1 MAGLFIDLKVDAAV
15 ALDANLVAK
24 LAEVCP
30 VGIFGVKPDGGLA
43 IVEENLD
50 ECTLCDLCI
59 EAAPDGCVTVVK
71 LYE

>member
-1 MAGLFIDLKVDAAV
+1 MASLFIDLKVDAAV
-15 ALDANLVAK
+15 ASDATLVAK
-24 LAEVCP
+24 LVEICP
-30 VGIFGVKPDGGLA
+30 VGIFAKNDDGGLT

-59 EAAPDGCVTVVK
+59 EAVPDGGVKVVK

>member
-1 MAGLFIDLKVDAAV
+1 MAGLFIDVKVDAAV
-15 ALDANLVAK
+15 GGNAGLVEK
-24 LAEVCP
+24 LVEVCP
-30 VGIFGVKPDGGLA
+30 VGIFAVSPDGGLA

-59 EAAPDGCVTVVK
+59 EAAPAGGVKVVK